1 VAIFSGEDSAI
12 CLMSVAQ
19 LESNDEWPIRCRW
32 VRAEGTAELAMP
44 QIEELTTPLPTPLAA

>member
-1 VAIFSGEDSAI
+1 
-12 CLMSVAQ
+12 
-19 LESNDEWPIRCRW
+19 